1 MRLVAGLFCSA
12 AILHLMND
20 WYDIG
25 GLSLAV
31 WLFGLPSLIAVLSFV
46 FKDKLVPSLSVVWQG
61 LDKLYMAAGMVAAV
75 SMISI
80 LVIIIWQMIARW
92 AGFTFEGS
100 TEFAGYAMAATSFFA
115 LAHAFSRGAH
125 IRVSIFL
132 NLNGFTRFWLDVFA
146 LFIGAL
152 TATYFARY
160 AVKTNFM
167 SEMLND
173 RTQGQDQIPQ
183 FVVNLISLFGTAPT
197 DWADVLG
204 KTGSA
209 WIYTPVWV
217 PQLVMSVGTILLA
230 ICLWDHLI
238 RLLVTGQSAIKSEKI
253 E

>member
-1 MRLVAGLFCSA
+1 
-12 AILHLMND
+12 MND
-20 WYDIG
+20 WYNIG

-31 WLFGLPSLIAVLSFV
+31 WLFGLPSLMAVLSFI
-46 FKDKLVPSLSVVWQG
+46 FKGPLTPALRGVWRG
-61 LDKLYMAAGMVAAV
+61 LDRVYMASGLIAAAA
-75 SMISI
+75 MISI

-100 TEFAGYAMAATSFFA
+100 TEFAGYAMASTSFFA

-132 NLNGFTRFWLDVFA
+132 NLNAFTRFWLDAFA

-183 FVVNLISLFGTAPT
+183 LAVDIIS
-197 DWADVLG
+197 VLG
-204 KTGSA
+204 TSPSNWSDLFSKSGEA

-238 RLLVTGQSAIKSEKI
+238 RLLVTGKSAVQSEKI

>member
-1 MRLVAGLFCSA
+1 
-12 AILHLMND
+12 MND
-20 WYDIG
+20 WYDIA

-31 WLFGLPSLIAVLSFV
+31 WLFGLPSLIAVLSYLFKARLTSV
-46 FKDKLVPSLSVVWQG
+46 FKLVWSVLDRLEMASG
-61 LDKLYMAAGMVAAV
+61 LIAAAA
-75 SMISI
+75 MISI
-80 LVIIIWQMIARW
+80 LVIIIWQRVARW

-132 NLNGFTRFWLDVFA
+132 NLNGFTRFWLDAFA

-183 FVVNLISLFGTAPT
+183 LAVDIISLLGTSPSQ
-197 DWADVLG
+197 WSDVLG
-204 KTGSA
+204 RSGEA

-238 RLLVTGQSAIKSEKI
+238 RLLVTGQSAVKAEKI